1 MGQPVNLTYSIL
13 LVIAALVSATVMVLT
28 WHRRPGPGTVPLALL
43 MLALTWWG
51 LTYALHWSGFYRPTM
66 FFWLDATYLGVVIV
80 PVAFLAFALQFTNR
94 DHWLNRRNTAPMA
107 LEPVLTLILLWT
119 DDLHGLFFA
128 GKRLA
133 DSGAILE
140 GGPWFWI
147 NILYSS
153 WSGIFGCRA
162 AAASL
167 PERAAPLSRAGG
179 YGPDGCPASCVCQ
192 CPGPGKLKPIPEY
205 GSHAIRFHPHRCF
218 LRPGAALEDALAR
231 AENLHKREGFE
242 PLHRTRW
249 VKKIM

>member
-147 NILYSS
+147 NILYSY
-153 WSGIFGCRA
+153 GLVFLAVVLLLRA
-162 AAASL
+162 YLNAPRLYRGQVGMVLTGALL
-167 PERAAPLSRAGG
+167 PVFAN
-179 YGPDGCPASCVCQ
+179 
-192 CPGPGKLKPIPEY
+192 
-205 GSHAIRFHPHRCF
+205 
-218 LRPGAALEDALAR
+218 ALGLANLNPFPNMDLTPFAFTLTGVFFALALPWKTPSP
-231 AENLHKREGFE
+231 A
-242 PLHRTRW
+242 PRTCISARDLNRYTEL
-249 VKKIM
+249 VG

>member
-94 DHWLNRRNTAPMA
+94 DHWLNRRNMA
-107 LEPVLTLILLWT
+107 LMTLQ
-119 DDLHGLFFA
+119 HG
-128 GKRLA
+128 GKSAWL
-133 DSGAILE
+133 DE
-140 GGPWFWI
+140 
-147 NILYSS
+147 LYV
-153 WSGIFGCRA
+153 A
-162 AAASL
+162 
-167 PERAAPLSRAGG
+167 
-179 YGPDGCPASCVCQ
+179 
-192 CPGPGKLKPIPEY
+192 PEY
-205 GSHAIRFHPHRCF
+205 RGKGI
-218 LRPGAALEDALAR
+218 GAALLRAALETAQRSGCAAVDLEVDEAHAR